1 MLDTNLISLFAPA
14 LVACILISLV
24 NGPLG
29 AEVVRRGIIFIDL
42 AIAHIAGLGFIAGI
56 VLFPNAPFW
65 ILQFATYGF
74 VLLFAS
80 FFWLLERKLPN
91 RAEAWIGVSFIL
103 AASITFL
110 LINDH
115 PHAGALINNLL
126 SGQILFTTWADVTKL
141 ALAYGI
147 VLFLM
152 WVKSLHR
159 HPFGFYILFTLAIT
173 TCIPIAGVYLIFA
186 SLILPGLAAERI
198 TKPTFAVIL
207 IGVSSTVIGVGTGLM
222 LDLPNGPCLVMAYMF
237 VTSMILSV
245 QFVNQRRVKAKQK
258 KFS

>member
-80 FFWLLERKLPN
+80 FFFGSTGQSQLISTSEKKDLKKESTREELM
-91 RAEAWIGVSFIL
+91 EAYF
-103 AASITFL
+103 
-110 LINDH
+110 
-115 PHAGALINNLL
+115 
-126 SGQILFTTWADVTKL
+126 
-141 ALAYGI
+141 
-147 VLFLM
+147 
-152 WVKSLHR
+152 
-159 HPFGFYILFTLAIT
+159 
-173 TCIPIAGVYLIFA
+173 
-186 SLILPGLAAERI
+186 
-198 TKPTFAVIL
+198 
-207 IGVSSTVIGVGTGLM
+207 
-222 LDLPNGPCLVMAYMF
+222 
-237 VTSMILSV
+237 
-245 QFVNQRRVKAKQK
+245 
-258 KFS
+258 